1 MYHIYKED
9 IMINFIRP
17 KKRMHHVNMYAIKQ
31 RREFLK
37 VMSRSANSISIQFK
51 CCGYGIELSGIHL
64 ILTILVSSI
73 IAWNMIKNKISVF
86 DANSI
91 LAYAGISILDG
102 VLFLI
107 IIKIILSLVSFIKD
121 IPRVFFIPDN
131 KWK

>member
-17 KKRMHHVNMYAIKQ
+17 RKRMHHVNMYAIKQ

-64 ILTILVSSI
+64 ILTILVASI
-73 IAWNMIKNKISVF
+73 VAWIMVKNTVAI
-86 DANSI
+86 NSI
-91 LAYAGISILDG
+91 LPSVIISIFDG
-102 VLFLI
+102 VLFLLI
-107 IIKIILSLVSFIKD
+107 VKIILNIISFIKD
-121 IPRVFFIPDN
+121 IPNVLYIPDN